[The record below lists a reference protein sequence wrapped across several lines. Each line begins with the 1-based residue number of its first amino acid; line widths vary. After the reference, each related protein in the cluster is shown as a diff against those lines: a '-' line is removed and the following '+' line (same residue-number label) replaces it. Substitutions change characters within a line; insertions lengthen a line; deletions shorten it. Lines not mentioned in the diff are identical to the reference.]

1 MSNRIVHFEI
11 HCPNLDAAT
20 KFYEHVFGW
29 KLTNWPG
36 PEKYVLAETGDATA
50 PGINGGLLPSRD
62 GQPRTVNT
70 IQVENVDAAVK
81 KAVDHGGKQVV
92 PKMAIP
98 GVGWLAYCTDPGGNI
113 FGVMSPDKAAK

>member
-11 HCPNLDAAT
+11 HCPNLDTAT
-20 KFYEHVFGW
+20 KFYAEVFGW
-29 KLTNWPG
+29 KLTNWGG

-50 PGINGGLLPSRD
+50 PGINGGLMPSRD

-81 KAVDHGGKQVV
+81 KPWNTAANSWF
-92 PKMAIP
+92 PKWQSPAWA
-98 GVGWLAYCTDPGGNI
+98 GWPTAPTPAEI
-113 FGVMSPDKAAK
+113 SSV